1 MVKKKKIQKITF
13 KSIIRLSI
21 FLVIIF
27 FSIKLLSQQKNPINN
42 TDPTLFVGEE
52 SGGKILGE
60 IYSKLPQDSRYQVE
74 HFNDTFLG
82 KLYQDSRNYIVS
94 QLNGFPQKQ
103 IKEFK
108 KQIIKNIS
116 DDLIE
121 NIDKQ

>member
-13 KSIIRLSI
+13 KSIVRLSI

-52 SGGKILGE
+52 PGGKILGE
-60 IYSKLPQDSRYQVE
+60 IYSKLPQDSRYQIE

-82 KLYQDSRNYIVS
+82 KLYQNSRNYIVS

-108 KQIIKNIS
+108 KQIIINIS